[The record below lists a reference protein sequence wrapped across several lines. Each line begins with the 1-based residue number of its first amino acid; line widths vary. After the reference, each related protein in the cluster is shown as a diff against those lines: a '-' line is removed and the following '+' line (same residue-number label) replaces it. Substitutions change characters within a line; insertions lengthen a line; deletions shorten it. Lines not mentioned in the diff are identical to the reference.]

1 MKKKII
7 FQIIIFLIILFL
19 SVFVYYKYLK
29 IEKIDEKI
37 DDDKSILEIDSNKN
51 TLEKEKVKDSESLGE
66 NGKSIIENIKYFKE
80 DIYGNKYNLKAEK
93 GEIIQNES
101 KYVLLINV
109 SGVISLDNKSEIFI
123 YSKFAKYNSNTFDT
137 EFYSDVKAIY
147 ENNIIRGENL
157 DLFFKDNYGEMY
169 NNIEFS
175 NNDSKVLADK
185 IFFDLANGDIKINM
199 YNDNSKV
206 SIIKN

>member
-19 SVFVYYKYLK
+19 SAFVYYKYFK
-29 IEKIDEKI
+29 FEKI
-37 DDDKSILEIDSNKN
+37 DDDKSILEIDSNKDA
-51 TLEKEKVKDSESLGE
+51 LEKKKVKDSESLGE
-66 NGKSIIENIKYFKE
+66 NEKNIIENIKYFKE

-109 SGVISLDNKSEIFI
+109 SGVISLENKSEIFI
-123 YSKFAKYNSNTFDT
+123 YSKFAKYNSTTFDT

-147 ENNIIRGENL
+147 ENNVIRCENL

-175 NNDSKVLADK
+175 NNDSKVTADK

-199 YNDNSKV
+199 YNDNGKV

>member
-1 MKKKII
+1 MKKKTI
-7 FQIIIFLIILFL
+7 FQIIIFLIILIL
-19 SVFVYYKYLK
+19 STFVYYKYLK
-29 IEKIDEKI
+29 IEKIEKKL
-37 DDDKSILEIDSNKN
+37 D
-51 TLEKEKVKDSESLGE
+51 DSESILKDE
-66 NGKSIIENIKYFKE
+66 KVNDSELVQESDKNIIENIKYFKE

-109 SGVISLDNKSEIFI
+109 SGVISLENKSEIFI

-147 ENNIIRGENL
+147 ENNVIRGENL

-169 NNIEFS
+169 NNIVFYNS
-175 NNDSKVLADK
+175 DSKVIADK

-199 YNDNSKV
+199 YNDNNKV

>member
-7 FQIIIFLIILFL
+7 FQIIIFLIILIL
-19 SVFVYYKYLK
+19 SAFVYYKYLK

-37 DDDKSILEIDSNKN
+37 DEKIGNDTSILKDEGV
-51 TLEKEKVKDSESLGE
+51 EDSESE
-66 NGKSIIENIKYFKE
+66 QQNEKNTIENIKYFKE
-80 DIYGNKYNLKAEK
+80 DIYGNKFTLNAKR

-101 KYVLLINV
+101 KYILLVDV
-109 SGVISLDNKSEIFI
+109 SGVISLKNKSEIFI
-123 YSKFAKYNSNTFDT
+123 YSKFAKYNSNNFDT
-137 EFYSDVKAIY
+137 EFYTDVKASY
-147 ENNIIRGENL
+147 ENIYMGSENL

-169 NNIEFS
+169 NNIDLS
-175 NNDSKVLADK
+175 NSDSKVTADK

-199 YNDNSKV
+199 YNDNDKV